1 MKNGS
6 FFRKKKRWI
15 PTFENVTK
23 KYYQVYDEEINKI
36 NSSNIVDKRDKI
48 VIIWYKA
55 LLEFPL

>member
-6 FFRKKKRWI
+6 FFRKKKRGI

-48 VIIWYKA
+48 VKIGYKA